1 MNALE
6 PQHITAEPVLR
17 RILVATDFS
26 PAGRLAVW
34 RAGQLAQ
41 AHDAALHLV
50 HARPDWNLFC
60 RFAGAS
66 DEHYRKL
73 AEHAEHALNAEL
85 GYVHDTF
92 SIHARGETHMGRA
105 SEVLARAMAQIQPHL
120 VVVGARGE
128 YDQPQPGAPYLGG
141 TALKLIAEA
150 DRPVLLVRN
159 AGTGPYA
166 VTLAAVDDSREMA
179 RRLIAW
185 TSLMPP
191 GDCHI
196 VHAFNAPY
204 AERMRAGGIAPEI
217 INQCVEEARLAA
229 AAYVED
235 TLSADLHHGRRLHTH
250 VVRGEPIAAVLAEI
264 ERCRPQLV
272 VIGKH
277 QHVPGDSI
285 TRFVGT
291 HALRIAYH
299 TPSDVLLVT

>member
-1 MNALE
+1 MSAVSS
-6 PQHITAEPVLR
+6 QGAIAEPVLR

-60 RFAGAS
+60 RFAGAT

-73 AEHAEHALNAEL
+73 SAHAEQALNDEL

-92 SIHARGETHMGRA
+92 NIHARGQTHMGRA
-105 SEVLARAMAQIQPHL
+105 SEVLARAMAEIQPHL

-128 YDQPQPGAPYLGG
+128 YDRPQPGAPYLGG
-141 TALKLIAEA
+141 TALKLIAET

-159 AGTGPYA
+159 AGTGPYD

-185 TSLMPP
+185 TALMSP

-204 AERMRAGGIAPEI
+204 AERMRTGGIAPEI
-217 INQCVEEARLAA
+217 IDQCVEEARLAA
-229 AAYVED
+229 AAYIKD
-235 TLSADLHHGRRLHTH
+235 ALGGGPHAGRQLYTH
-250 VVRGEPIAAVLAEI
+250 VVCGEPIAAVLAEI
-264 ERCRPQLV
+264 ERCHPQLV

-277 QHVPGDSI
+277 QHVPGDSAV
-285 TRFVGT
+285 RFVGT

-299 TPSDVLLVT
+299 APSDVLLVA